1 MFLRLCRHSIN
12 HLGAVYKGRPP
23 LGGRRFEIVDE
34 NKHGEGGF
42 RFFVRNPS
50 KYLQRK
56 CGTSEFRRF
65 EIEFWH
71 FEIKVRDFEKE
82 FGHFQIKFLP
92 FLGQF
97 GPNQLCS

>member
-42 RFFVRNPS
+42 QANFLCEIHPSTCKENAGQVSFGVLKSGFGILKSRFGILKRSLAIFKSN
-50 KYLQRK
+50 
-56 CGTSEFRRF
+56 F
-65 EIEFWH
+65 
-71 FEIKVRDFEKE
+71 
-82 FGHFQIKFLP
+82 
-92 FLGQF
+92 
-97 GPNQLCS
+97 